1 MTILDQT
8 LAGDNIDFNE
18 AIKRERNDGEVWRRR
33 EEEEGEGREARIEG
47 AIDLLVPFTFR
58 DRIRDTDDRGFM

>member
-18 AIKRERNDGEVWRRR
+18 AIKRRGMMERFWRGER
-33 EEEEGEGREARIEG
+33 EELDREAHMEG
-47 AIDLLVPFTFR
+47 AADLLVPFTFR
-58 DRIRDTDDRGFM
+58 DRIRDTDDRWFM